1 MHRSA
6 SILLSIVFLAPLAS
20 AAAAED
26 DLALDGV
33 WLRIDEESDDV
44 EALVEEV
51 LMGDAGA
58 PRGGVG
64 WTGGGRRGGIGRGG
78 PPQPGSRWGRSPS
91 SRPPMGSL
99 EDRAAERFAELAR
112 ALDLLRIQ
120 SDGELLL
127 MQDANRETR
136 VIFTDGRMLTDGL
149 GRRTTSR
156 LEGTSL
162 IVETRD
168 ENGGRTERFEPGPGG
183 ERLAVTTDLHG
194 DAAPG
199 ASRNLA
205 FRTVYERVESKEP
218 ATPVTELSEPSLRPT
233 ATAPTATAQTDAAAP
248 TDTAQNDTAQND
260 TAPTDRAPTEG
271 APTVRARLAGSQDSG
286 ARDSESPAGAADPA
300 PSAAASIR
308 LLPPA
313 VNPGQL
319 LRGKVQLEALTI
331 DPTIQIVE
339 FLLDGERIEKRDLP
353 PFEARVQLADPP
365 REQVVEAVAYTGR
378 GRRVGSDRIVLNRLD
393 PPFRVRIVGFDGTGD
408 DGALGVQ
415 AEVSV
420 PREAE
425 LESVTFY
432 RNDEAFST
440 LAAAE
445 LPASPGGRV
454 TGTVEVA
461 EVGPQ
466 DFVRV
471 AARLRDGRELEDV
484 ELLQQGSGA
493 DFAEE
498 LDVRLV
504 QLQVLAVDRAGR
516 PVSDLTESDFSVRED
531 REPRTIDR
539 VQPSRDIS
547 LVLGLAVDSSGSMDP
562 LWGAVRQAAEQFL
575 ATTLAERDQAFLV
588 DFDEQLRLLQGV
600 TGDKNAL
607 YRALDRLQPQ
617 GGTALYDSILF
628 SLLQYQGEPGRRALI
643 VLTDGVDSASEAD
656 PERAI
661 ELGKRLGVPVYV
673 IAMRSPY
680 ESVGFPSGRPG
691 FGQGGGFAA
700 ASTARNNLR
709 LITDPTGGRLFQVGN
724 VEQVHNAFAQ
734 IQDELRH
741 QYVLTYYSERTP
753 EQGPA
758 PEVDVER
765 KGVKVKTAIP
775 LDLAQ

>member
-1 MHRSA
+1 
-6 SILLSIVFLAPLAS
+6 
-20 AAAAED
+20 
-26 DLALDGV
+26 
-33 WLRIDEESDDV
+33 
-44 EALVEEV
+44 
-51 LMGDAGA
+51 MGDAGA

-64 WTGGGRRGGIGRGG
+64 WTVGGRRGGIGRGA
-78 PPQPGSRWGRSPS
+78 PPQPGSRWGRNPS

-99 EDRAAERFAELAR
+99 EDRAAERFAELAE

-149 GRRTTSR
+149 GRRTTGR

-162 IVETRD
+162 VVETRD
-168 ENGGRTERFEPGPGG
+168 EDGGRTERFELGPGG

-205 FRTVYERVESKEP
+205 FRTVYERVESEEP
-218 ATPVTELSEPSLRPT
+218 ATPITELAEPSLP
-233 ATAPTATAQTDAAAP
+233 P
-248 TDTAQNDTAQND
+248 TDPAPNDRT
-260 TAPTDRAPTEG
+260 
-271 APTVRARLAGSQDSG
+271 PTVRARLAGAQDSG
-286 ARDSESPAGAADPA
+286 APDPESQPDPAAGVPAFDGSDGAEQAQAEPGQISGSAGAADPA
-300 PSAAASIR
+300 SSAAASIR

-313 VNPGQL
+313 VYPGQL
-319 LRGKVQLEALTI
+319 LRGKVLLEALTI

-393 PPFRVRIVGFDGTGD
+393 PPFRVRIVGFDGTGG

-420 PREAE
+420 PRKAE
-425 LESVTFY
+425 LESVSFY
-432 RNDEAFST
+432 RNEEVFTT

-531 REPRTIDR
+531 REPRTVDR
-539 VQPSRDIS
+539 VQPSRDVS

-724 VEQVHNAFAQ
+724 VDQIHNAFAQ

-741 QYVLTYYSERTP
+741 QYVLTYYSERSP